1 MKYELNFNGN
11 NNKDKTYT
19 HTLRKIRHIYIF
31 LLKCK
36 NRSYMTKGII
46 FVNMGYQTE
55 FTPHINKLL
64 LSAINND
71 NEDEY
76 LSIVL

>member
-1 MKYELNFNGN
+1 
-11 NNKDKTYT
+11 
-19 HTLRKIRHIYIF
+19 
-31 LLKCK
+31 
-36 NRSYMTKGII
+36 
-46 FVNMGYQTE
+46 MGYQTE

-76 LSIVL
+76 LSIVLWINSETMD